1 MNTQWISYES
11 ASESDFNKVERWCE
25 HDAAGAEV
33 PVQQRQENGT
43 PLWREAHFQVNMHKR
58 PHARTALWSSNVK
71 KWHAAVWREAHL
83 QVKMFRTPQLRAA
96 FWSSDVEK
104 CKAAVAR
111 SAFASQNALNTF
123 VLAHF
128 GAYDVEKVSDR
139 RDRKVD
145 TQSVN

>member
-43 PLWREAHFQVNMHKR
+43 PL
-58 PHARTALWSSNVK
+58 
-71 KWHAAVWREAHL
+71 WREAHL